1 MENLR
6 IEAYSFIDYNLAL
19 IQAVKDGWHL
29 GELTNENYPQKFGD
43 HYIVTLIRNPD
54 FEHKECEACKD
65 KAKAKAVV
73 AVEQAVVS
81 LEAEAEAEP
90 VVKTAKKTKKV

>member
-29 GELTNENYPQKFGD
+29 GELTNDNYPQKFGD
-43 HYIVTLIRNPD
+43 QFYIILERNPD

-65 KAKAKAVV
+65 KAKAKVV
-73 AVEQAVVS
+73 EPVVS
-81 LEAEAEAEP
+81 FEVEAEAEP